1 MVTKKL
7 VEDLAVMVL
16 ALGVAIFLTPSVVAV
31 AAEKESAEANA
42 GEPPYSPHADARYSQ
57 NLYWGDTHLHTSY
70 STDAGLVGNL
80 LGPEDAYRF
89 ARGEQVTSS
98 SGLPVRLDRPLD
110 FLVVSDH
117 AENLGLAEMIR
128 QSDPDLLKT
137 EYGKKWHDLFKS
149 GKGYDA
155 LMEWA
160 HALIKGDDKIKNSK
174 LAQSMWDNVA
184 AAADKYNSPGLFT
197 AFIGFEWTSTPD
209 GNNLHRVVIFKDGAD
224 KTRQVLPYSQF
235 DSLDPEDLW
244 RYMAGYEEKTGG
256 SVLAIPHNSNV
267 SNGLMFAVEKF
278 NGQPMDKDYAERRM
292 RWEPLVEVTQIKGD
306 SETHPKLSPT
316 DEFADYGRWDKAN
329 LMGSIPKEDWM
340 LQHEYARSALKLGLQ
355 LEDKIGVNPFK
366 FGMIGS
372 SDAHTSISS
381 VGEDNYWGKFAANEP
396 SQDRYKHYVIKSPLD
411 EKYSTYGWDE
421 LASGLAAVWARDN
434 TREALFEAMRRKETY
449 ATTGSRITV
458 RFFGGWDY
466 QEGDAERSDMVEIGY
481 TKGVPM
487 GGDLMSGTAGKS
499 PTFMVAALR
508 DPMGAN
514 LDRIQ
519 IVKGWMDAAGE
530 LHEKVYN
537 VVVSDGRTI
546 GANGEVQA
554 VGTTV
559 DLSNASYT
567 NSIGDAELRALWRD
581 PEFDPAQR
589 AVYYARVLEIP
600 TPTWIAHDEYY
611 FHVKAPDGL
620 PKMGQDRAYTSPI
633 WYLPRETPKLSS
645 LQ

>member
-1 MVTKKL
+1 MRCGFWL
-7 VEDLAVMVL
+7 
-16 ALGVAIFLTPSVVAV
+16 
-31 AAEKESAEANA
+31 
-42 GEPPYSPHADARYSQ
+42 
-57 NLYWGDTHLHTSY
+57 
-70 STDAGLVGNL
+70 
-80 LGPEDAYRF
+80 
-89 ARGEQVTSS
+89 
-98 SGLPVRLDRPLD
+98 
-110 FLVVSDH
+110 SDIIGGIH
-117 AENLGLAEMIR
+117 R
-128 QSDPDLLKT
+128 
-137 EYGKKWHDLFKS
+137 
-149 GKGYDA
+149 
-155 LMEWA
+155 WA
-160 HALIKGDDKIKNSK
+160 
-174 LAQSMWDNVA
+174 
-184 AAADKYNSPGLFT
+184 
-197 AFIGFEWTSTPD
+197 
-209 GNNLHRVVIFKDGAD
+209 
-224 KTRQVLPYSQF
+224 
-235 DSLDPEDLW
+235 
-244 RYMAGYEEKTGG
+244 
-256 SVLAIPHNSNV
+256 
-267 SNGLMFAVEKF
+267 
-278 NGQPMDKDYAERRM
+278 
-292 RWEPLVEVTQIKGD
+292 
-306 SETHPKLSPT
+306 
-316 DEFADYGRWDKAN
+316 
-329 LMGSIPKEDWM
+329 
-340 LQHEYARSALKLGLQ
+340 
-355 LEDKIGVNPFK
+355 
-366 FGMIGS
+366 
-372 SDAHTSISS
+372 
-381 VGEDNYWGKFAANEP
+381 FAANEP
-396 SQDRYKHYVIKSPLD
+396 SQDRYKHYVIKSPLND
-411 EKYSTYGWDE
+411 KYSSYGWDE

-611 FHVKAPDGL
+611 FHVKVPDGL

>member
-7 VEDLAVMVL
+7 VEDLAVVVL
-16 ALGVAIFLTPSVVAV
+16 ALGVAIFSTPSVAAG
-31 AAEKESAEANA
+31 AAEKERVEANA

-128 QSDPDLLKT
+128 QSDPDLLKI
-137 EYGKKWHDLFKS
+137 EYGKKWHDMFKRGENYS
-149 GKGYDA
+149 A

-160 HALIKGDDKIKNSK
+160 YAMMKGDDKIKNSK

-329 LMGSIPKEDWM
+329 IVGSIPKEDWM

-396 SQDRYKHYVIKSPLD
+396 SQDRYKHYVIKSPLND
-411 EKYSTYGWDE
+411 KYSSYGWDE

-434 TREALFEAMRRKETY
+434 TREALFEALRRKETY

-466 QEGDAERSDMVEIGY
+466 REGDAERSDMVEIGY

-633 WYLPRETPKLSS
+633 WYLPGG
-645 LQ
+645 